1 MSDLFIKNIPSIKQR
16 EFKYRAKMSSHELN
30 EMQDEAF
37 EDILD
42 LFNKANQLQKSIY
55 EMNLANNIE
64 STCYTKRLEE
74 AISELN
80 KIKEKFPK
88 SKFYSHSRLETFNQC
103 KTCCPMY

>member
-16 EFKYRAKMSSHELN
+16 EFKYRAKMNSHELN
-30 EMQDEAF
+30 EMQNEAF

-80 KIKEKFPK
+80 KIKEKFGLAA
-88 SKFYSHSRLETFNQC
+88 SRSAANYVKHTNPPLNS
-103 KTCCPMY
+103 